1 MMTQTTRRAL
11 LGAFPLALV
20 APGLACAQ
28 ANWPDRPVRVLNPG
42 SPGAFNDIFGRTV
55 SDRLGAVL
63 GQPFI
68 TQNNPGAGG
77 ALATAQLARAT
88 PDGNTLAV
96 ANLSTLIF
104 NRLLKPDVG
113 YEPTRDF
120 TAVAVGARLMNMIAV
135 HPGSG
140 INSVADLI
148 ARARAAGGRLAYAT
162 SGIGSSPHL
171 AAELFAQQAGG
182 VQFQHVPYRG
192 SAPAVSDAV
201 AGNVPVVW
209 DNVPN
214 VLPQIEAGQLRP
226 IAVTGATRHP
236 SLPNVPTLREAGLPQ
251 FEMYVWFGIVAPAG
265 TPAPIV
271 QRLAAEV
278 MRAVEVPE
286 VAARLRVTGAEPW
299 PQGPDA
305 FATLIRAEVEKW
317 EPIVRASGARID

>member
-11 LGAFPLALV
+11 LGAFPLALA

-28 ANWPDRPVRVLNPG
+28 ADWPDRPVRVLNPG

-182 VQFQHVPYRG
+182 VPFQHVPYRG

-201 AGNVPVVW
+201 AGNVPVVS

-214 VLPQIEAGQLRP
+214 VLPQIEAGRLRA
-226 IAVTGATRHP
+226 IAVTGSIRHP
-236 SLPNVPTLREAGLPQ
+236 SLPNVPTLREAGRRSSRCMSGSASSPRRHARAHRR
-251 FEMYVWFGIVAPAG
+251 APLRRGPARGGAAG
-265 TPAPIV
+265 DGGA
-271 QRLAAEV
+271 
-278 MRAVEVPE
+278 
-286 VAARLRVTGAEPW
+286 AARHGRGALAP
-299 PQGPDA
+299 GAGA
-305 FATLIRAEVEKW
+305 FATLIRAEIEKW
-317 EPIVRASGARID
+317 EPIVRAAGRAHH

>member
-1 MMTQTTRRAL
+1 MTQATRRTL
-11 LGAFPLALV
+11 LGALPLVLAAPHV
-20 APGLACAQ
+20 ARAQ
-28 ANWPDRPVRVLNPG
+28 ATWPDRPVRVLNPG
-42 SPGAFNDIFGRTV
+42 SPGAFNDIFGRLV
-55 SDRLGAVL
+55 CDRLGTAL

-77 ALATAQLARAT
+77 ALVTVQLARST

-96 ANLSTLIF
+96 ANLSTLVF

-113 YEPTRDF
+113 YDPTRDF
-120 TAVAVGARLMNMIAV
+120 APIAVGARLMNMVAV
-135 HPGSG
+135 NPNSG
-140 INSVADLI
+140 IASVADLI
-148 ARARAAGGRLAYAT
+148 ARARASGGRLTYAT

-182 VQFQHVPYRG
+182 LQIQHVPYRG

-201 AGNVPVVW
+201 AGNVPIVW

-214 VLPQIEAGQLRP
+214 VLPQIEGGQLRP
-226 IAVTGATRHP
+226 IAVTGTTRHP
-236 SLPNVPTLREAGLPQ
+236 SLPNVPTLREAGLPE

-271 QRLAAEV
+271 QRASAEV

-286 VAARLRVTGAEPW
+286 VVARMRTTGAEPW

-305 FATLIRAEVEKW
+305 FAALIRAEMAKW